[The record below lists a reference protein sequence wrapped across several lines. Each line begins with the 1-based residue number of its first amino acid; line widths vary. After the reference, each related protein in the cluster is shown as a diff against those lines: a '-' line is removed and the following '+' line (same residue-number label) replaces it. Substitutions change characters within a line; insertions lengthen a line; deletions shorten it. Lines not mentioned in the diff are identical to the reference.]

1 MRTLTHYQKIL
12 SGNPDTTIGFTL
24 AADMIYAA
32 RHGMIKRSEAH
43 GSDEWKTIARNL
55 KSRYGENLTVD
66 DVRAEMSPQKIAAAA
81 LGSVKSPKKAEAS
94 SANGAKGGRPRTRE
108 YYTVTSGRFH
118 GEKKLY
124 QGPSLT
130 QAVRTARKHDCTT
143 GPSQCKC
150 GGPQI
155 QRASDGAMYLNWHAA
170 KPFQPANDAWWE
182 VID

>member
-94 SANGAKGGRPRTRE
+94 RANGAKGGRPMST
-108 YYTVTSGRFH
+108 TSALVKIQNGAEPESLRFTCEADD
-118 GEKKLY
+118 GQGNSYWVRRQGATIIRLNRFQDNETGAIEWSDDVSGWEK
-124 QGPSLT
+124 
-130 QAVRTARKHDCTT
+130 
-143 GPSQCKC
+143 
-150 GGPQI
+150 
-155 QRASDGAMYLNWHAA
+155 
-170 KPFQPANDAWWE
+170 
-182 VID
+182 